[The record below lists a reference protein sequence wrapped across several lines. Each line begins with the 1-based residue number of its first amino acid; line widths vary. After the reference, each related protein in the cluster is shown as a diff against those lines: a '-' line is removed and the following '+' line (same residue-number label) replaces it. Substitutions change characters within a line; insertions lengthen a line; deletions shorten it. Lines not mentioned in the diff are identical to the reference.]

1 MILRI
6 LDRERYWA
14 FFKAYVISFVS
25 LVGLY
30 VVIDA
35 FSNIDEF
42 LKITNSTG
50 ELFRHMG
57 YYYLVRTSFFYD
69 KLCGVITM
77 MAAIFTVTWM
87 QKNNELLAML
97 AAGISA
103 KRVIVPVLVSA
114 VMVSVLAVLNQE
126 LLIPRISSDLQRTP
140 DDDGERPVIASSRY
154 DVNDIQLQGKQGF
167 RAEKSIDN
175 FHAFLPV
182 SRFGTAISIDAVSAT
197 YIPDDDPKSPL
208 RGGWLLWGAQ
218 LSPPEAEPDGKVLLK
233 VDPELI
239 PRLPRHLG
247 KGPAPTI
254 GRLIFLRSSVT
265 FTNIIRTADW
275 YQFATTPDLI
285 RALSDPSS
293 PTESVNVSVFLHG
306 RLVRPITSLILL
318 CLSLPLVLSGEGR
331 NMFINLGLS
340 LGTSAL
346 FYGTSFM
353 VNYLGGS
360 KVLSP
365 ELSAWIP
372 IIAFGSLAAARWD
385 NIRT

>member
-1 MILRI
+1 
-6 LDRERYWA
+6 
-14 FFKAYVISFVS
+14 
-25 LVGLY
+25 
-30 VVIDA
+30 
-35 FSNIDEF
+35 
-42 LKITNSTG
+42 
-50 ELFRHMG
+50 
-57 YYYLVRTSFFYD
+57 VRTSFFYD

-77 MAAIFTVTWM
+77 MAAIFTITWM

-103 KRVIVPVLVSA
+103 KRVIVPVIVSA
-114 VMVSVLAVLNQE
+114 VLVSVVAVLNQE
-126 LLIPRISSDLQRTP
+126 LLIPRISADLQRTP
-140 DDDGERPVIASSRY
+140 DDDGKRAVIVGSRY
-154 DVNDIQLQGKQGF
+154 DVNDIQLQGQHGF
-167 RAEKSIDN
+167 RAEKAIDH

-182 SRFGTAISIDAVSAT
+182 SRFGTAISIDAVSAS
-197 YIPDDDPKSPL
+197 YIADDDPKSPL

-218 LSPPEAEPDGKVLLK
+218 VSPSEAEPDGKVLVR
-233 VDPELI
+233 VDPEVAGK
-239 PRLPRHLG
+239 LPKHLG
-247 KGPAPTI
+247 DGPPPPHP
-254 GRLIFLRSSVT
+254 LLFLRSSIT

-306 RLVRPITSLILL
+306 RLVRPLTSLILL

-372 IIAFGSLAAARWD
+372 IIAFGSLAASRWD